1 MNNRHEIIMKKRSY
15 KTTIGGLLT
24 ALGAAILAAER
35 TIGLV
40 LPEWAMFIGFLLTA
54 AGPVL
59 MGAAARDHSVS
70 SEEAGAK

>member
-1 MNNRHEIIMKKRSY
+1 MSRFEPIPRKHSNL
-15 KTTIGGLLT
+15 TTIGGLLT

-35 TIGLV
+35 TVGLI
-40 LPEWAMFIGFLLTA
+40 LPEWAIVVGLFLTA

-59 MGAAARDHSVS
+59 LGTSARDHSVS

>member
-1 MNNRHEIIMKKRSY
+1 MNRFDPIPRKHSN
-15 KTTIGGLLT
+15 KTTLGGLLT

-35 TIGLV
+35 TVGLI
-40 LPEWAMFIGFLLTA
+40 LPEWAIVVGLFLTA

-59 MGAAARDHSVS
+59 LGTSARDHSVS